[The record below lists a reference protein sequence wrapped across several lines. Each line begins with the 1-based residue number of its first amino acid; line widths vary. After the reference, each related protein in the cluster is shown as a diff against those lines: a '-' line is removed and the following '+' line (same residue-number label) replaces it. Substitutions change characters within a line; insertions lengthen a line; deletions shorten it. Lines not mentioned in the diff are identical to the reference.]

1 MKILVC
7 GNLGY
12 VGPVVC
18 KHLKSVFPGAEL
30 TGLDTAYFATRIST
44 FGRIGDTYCDVQFYK
59 DIRDVSQAFFNQ
71 FDSVVLLSAISN
83 DPMGN
88 KFEKVTNEINYI
100 ALKNLVEP
108 FVQLPN
114 KRLVFASSC
123 SMYGSADSK
132 AKKEDDELNPLTAYA
147 KSKVAVEKVL
157 KKSTFGV
164 NSTATSLRFATACG
178 MSDRLRLDLVLN
190 DFVASAILSNKIEIL
205 SDGSPWRPLINVHDM
220 ARAIEWALLRD
231 ESIGSA
237 YLAVNTGSNSWNYK
251 VSELAKSVADKL
263 PNCEV
268 TINKEA
274 PKDKRSYRVN
284 FDLFEAL
291 APNHVPV
298 TTLHSTIDELVRGI
312 HDIKHLINKD
322 FRSSDFMRLHILES
336 HLKSN
341 RLSEELRWL
350 I

>member
-12 VGPVVC
+12 VGPAVC
-18 KHLKSVFPGAEL
+18 RHLKRVLQGVEL
-30 TGLDTAYFATRIST
+30 TGLDTGFFSTRIST
-44 FGRIGDTYCDVQFYK
+44 SGRIGDTYCDAQIYK
-59 DIRDVSQAFFNQ
+59 DIRDVSQEFFNQ

-88 KFEKVTNEINYI
+88 KFEKVTNEINYM
-100 ALKNLVEP
+100 ALRSLIEP
-108 FVQLPN
+108 FVKLPN

-123 SMYGSADSK
+123 SMYGSASGD

-157 KKSTFGV
+157 EKCALGK

-205 SDGSPWRPLINVHDM
+205 SDGSPWRPLINVCDM
-220 ARAIEWALLRD
+220 ARAIEWAVLRD
-231 ESIGSA
+231 ESVGGA
-237 YLAVNTGSNSWNYK
+237 YLAVNTGSNSWNYQ
-251 VSELAKSVADKL
+251 VSDLARSVAEVI

-268 TINKEA
+268 TINTKA
-274 PKDKRSYRVN
+274 PEDKRSYMVN
-284 FDLFEAL
+284 FDLYESL
-291 APNHVPV
+291 APNYLPV
-298 TTLHSTIDELVRGI
+298 STLRSTIDELAKGI
-312 HDIKHLINKD
+312 QEIKHLISKD

-336 HLKSN
+336 HLMSK
-341 RLSEELRWL
+341 RLTQELRWL
-350 I
+350 N

>member
-1 MKILVC
+1 MKILIC

-18 KHLKSVFPGAEL
+18 KHLKCAFPDSEL
-30 TGLDTAYFATRIST
+30 TGLDTAFFATRLST
-44 FGRIGDTYCDVQFYK
+44 FGRIGDTYCDVQLYK
-59 DIRDVSQAFFNQ
+59 DIRDVSQEFINQ

-88 KFEKVTNEINYI
+88 KFEKVTNEINYM
-100 ALKNLVEP
+100 ALKNIVEP
-108 FVQLPN
+108 FVELPN

-123 SMYGSADSK
+123 SMYGSADGK
-132 AKKEDDELNPLTAYA
+132 AKKENDELNPLTAYA

-157 KKSTFGV
+157 ETCTLGI

-190 DFVASAILSNKIEIL
+190 DFVASAILNNKIDIL
-205 SDGSPWRPLINVHDM
+205 SDGSPWRPLINVYDM
-220 ARAIEWALLRD
+220 ARAIEWALLRG
-231 ESIGSA
+231 EGIGSA
-237 YLAVNTGSNSWNYK
+237 YLAVNTGSNSWNYQ
-251 VSELAKSVADKL
+251 VSEIAKSVAEKL

-268 TINKEA
+268 SINKVA

-284 FDLFEAL
+284 FDLYEAL
-291 APNHVPV
+291 APNHLPV
-298 TTLHSTIDELVRGI
+298 STLNSTIDELVLGI
-312 HDIKHLINKD
+312 HEIKHLINKD
-322 FRSSDFMRLHILES
+322 FRSSDFMRLYILES
-336 HLKSN
+336 HLSSN
-341 RLSEELRWL
+341 RLSNELRWL